1 MTTKAVI
8 TMPCTP
14 SPIGNRHPMP
24 TIGILLIDQRATPK
38 LAGAGWVIGR

>member
-8 TMPCTP
+8 TMSRTP
-14 SPIGNRHPMP
+14 SPIGNRHPTP

-38 LAGAGWVIGR
+38 LAEAGWPTGY

>member
-8 TMPCTP
+8 TMPRTP
-14 SPIGNRHPMP
+14 SPIGNRHPTP

-38 LAGAGWVIGR
+38 LAEAGQPTGY